1 MDFDLDN
8 VGSEYEYHET
18 ERRFLTDKDVFY
30 IVVICVLVA
39 VYFVR

>member
-8 VGSEYEYHET
+8 VGSEYHET